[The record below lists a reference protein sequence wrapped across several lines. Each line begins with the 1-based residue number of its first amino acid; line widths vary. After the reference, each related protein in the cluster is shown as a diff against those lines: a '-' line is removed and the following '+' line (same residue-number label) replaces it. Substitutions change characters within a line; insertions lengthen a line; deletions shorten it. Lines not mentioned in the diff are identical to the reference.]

1 MELAPLGIRI
11 NGVAPGLVRTTSVA
25 AMVGGEA
32 SAEQVFERAARSNPS
47 GRMSEDDDYTEVV
60 AFLAGE
66 GSRFVQ
72 GQIIQANGGTF
83 VG

>member
-1 MELAPLGIRI
+1 
-11 NGVAPGLVRTTSVA
+11 
-25 AMVGGEA
+25 MVGSEA
-32 SAEQVFERAARSNPS
+32 AAEKVFARAAGSTPS

-60 AFLAGE
+60 AFLAGD

-72 GQIIQANGGTF
+72 GQIIQANGGAF